1 MKNIILKVLLINLC
15 FFFSAYA
22 DVSIYTV
29 KDNQVFLQNDQNVLK
44 LREKAKKLAFDN
56 AFNILIKILE
66 PSEIRKLERFEK
78 IDISSFIKDFK
89 IVEEKITDINYSAN
103 ILVNFNL
110 I

>member
-15 FFFSAYA
+15 FFFNAYA

-56 AFNILIKILE
+56 AFNILIKKSWNPL
-66 PSEIRKLERFEK
+66 KLENL
-78 IDISSFIKDFK
+78 KDLK
-89 IVEEKITDINYSAN
+89 K
-103 ILVNFNL
+103 
-110 I
+110 